1 MDATENRSANQAV
14 DHAEGHGMD
23 RPDGIIGFAT
33 NTNVQ
38 SSTARDESVHLGAKG
53 WNTRGMPRQWERIAR
68 SKNREPERDA
78 PRGWK
83 YQFATLD

>member
-38 SSTARDESVHLGAKG
+38 SSTARDESVHLGA
-53 WNTRGMPRQWERIAR
+53 
-68 SKNREPERDA
+68 EPERDA